1 LSIILLVLDFASIPF
16 HYPNIHRYLARLP
29 DMNGIKPGPSV
40 ADLAAMTTEERMEG
54 MEHSEVRY
62 FTRSDGLECQD
73 EPYLTFQ
80 QL

>member
-1 LSIILLVLDFASIPF
+1 
-16 HYPNIHRYLARLP
+16 
-29 DMNGIKPGPSV
+29 MNGIKPGPSV

-62 FTRSDGLECQD
+62 FTRSDGLEYQD